1 MGQIQQLSKAIWNS
15 KNKKIL
21 YAIYQT
27 EKINQILFWLIP
39 HFNWLIW
46 TILNGLIFYMT
57 QSGLGDV
64 LWVVNFG
71 WEIIWWSIWG
81 CWVPYEYMGTISRK
95 AAIFSVMQIHPNRKV
110 YVVVNFLSQVI
121 FVFLLFLGTVMSAN
135 EVETKEKQKLS
146 EIKN

>member
-27 EKINQILFWLIP
+27 VKKNQISCWLIP
-39 HFNWLIW
+39 HFNWFELSH
-46 TILNGLIFYMT
+46 GLIFYMT

-64 LWVVNFG
+64 LWVANFG
-71 WEIIWWSIWG
+71 WEIIMVINLRLLGALWI
-81 CWVPYEYMGTISRK
+81 YHMGTISRK
-95 AAIFSVMQIHPNRKV
+95 AAIFSVMQIHPNLKV

-121 FVFLLFLGTVMSAN
+121 FVFLLFLGMVMHAN
-135 EVETKEKQKLS
+135 EVETKEKQKLP
-146 EIKN
+146 EIRN